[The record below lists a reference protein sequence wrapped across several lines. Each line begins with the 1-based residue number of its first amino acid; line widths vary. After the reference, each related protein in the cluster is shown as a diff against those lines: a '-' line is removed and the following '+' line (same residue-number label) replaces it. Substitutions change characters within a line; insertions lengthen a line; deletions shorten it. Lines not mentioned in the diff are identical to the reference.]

1 MNYILIYGKL
11 GVPAM
16 GVAGAA
22 LATVISR
29 CVELSII
36 LFLVFGRRNI
46 IAGSVQEFFSYGQ
59 DLAMRI
65 VRNALP
71 TTINETMWG
80 MGTALYV
87 AAFARISISAGA
99 AVQACNTINNMFSM
113 AAFSIGDAI
122 LILVGQK
129 LGEGKKSEAYEM
141 SKTLLKMAVI
151 IGLIMGGLTV
161 IFGKPILS
169 LFDFSEEG
177 AADAWRI
184 LLVYAATL
192 FMEVYNGAQV
202 VGCLRCGGD
211 TRFAMFTEVGTIW
224 LIGVP
229 LAFIT
234 SLMVG
239 WPVYLAVLSVKTEGV
254 VKGIILTRRYLSRK
268 WLNTVIEG
276 VE

>member
-1 MNYILIYGKL
+1 
-11 GVPAM
+11 
-16 GVAGAA
+16 
-22 LATVISR
+22 
-29 CVELSII
+29 
-36 LFLVFGRRNI
+36 
-46 IAGSVQEFFSYGQ
+46 
-59 DLAMRI
+59 
-65 VRNALP
+65 
-71 TTINETMWG
+71 MWG

-141 SKTLLKMAVI
+141 SKTLLKMAII

-234 SLMVG
+234 SLMLG
-239 WPVYLAVLSVKTEGV
+239 WPVFLAVLAVKFEGV
-254 VKGIILTRRYLSRK
+254 VKGMILLRRYLSRK

-276 VE
+276 MEYSKNELTRPE